1 LKHSRWLNFAV
12 LFGAT
17 LALEGLALRAT
28 AKNESKQTQ
37 GRYRVTVVVGS
48 LAGGGE
54 ASVSGQSVSFSST
67 VSEDNGKGKGKGKG
81 PKSGKKGGSVSCAS
95 TSMADNRFR
104 ATGTAL
110 GESVTIVG
118 RVDPPDPAGGV
129 LRKAR
134 LVATF
139 VLSDGTKGRIVGYLE
154 DQ

>member
-1 LKHSRWLNFAV
+1 VA
-12 LFGAT
+12 
-17 LALEGLALRAT
+17 LALAGLALRAA

-37 GRYRVTVVVGS
+37 GKYRLTVVVGS

-54 ASVSGQSVSFSST
+54 ANVSDQSVSFSST
-67 VSEDNGKGKGKGKG
+67 VSEDNGKKGKGNKGKG
-81 PKSGKKGGSVSCAS
+81 PKNGKKGGSVSGSS

-110 GESVTIVG
+110 DEPVTIVG
-118 RVDPPDPAGGV
+118 RVDPPDSAGGV
-129 LRKAR
+129 LKRAR

-154 DQ
+154 D